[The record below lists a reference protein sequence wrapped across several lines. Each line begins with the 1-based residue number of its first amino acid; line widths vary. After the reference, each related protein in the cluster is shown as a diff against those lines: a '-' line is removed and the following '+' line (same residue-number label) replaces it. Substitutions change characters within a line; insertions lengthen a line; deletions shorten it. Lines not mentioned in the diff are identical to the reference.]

1 MDEFNYV
8 LILLKMSNKHRKK
21 DDSQK
26 KKNTSCHS
34 HRLLEVYFDLLFF
47 ITCFL
52 LKDDG
57 VGNH

>member
-26 KKNTSCHS
+26 KKYKLPFTP
-34 HRLLEVYFDLLFF
+34 VA
-47 ITCFL
+47 
-52 LKDDG
+52 
-57 VGNH
+57 